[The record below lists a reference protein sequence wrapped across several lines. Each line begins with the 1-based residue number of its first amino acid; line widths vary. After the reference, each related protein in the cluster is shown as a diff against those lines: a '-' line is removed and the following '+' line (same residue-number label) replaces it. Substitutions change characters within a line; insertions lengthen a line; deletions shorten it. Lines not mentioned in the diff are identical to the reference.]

1 MRGKGDL
8 LILNCTKEICALVNL
23 LIVKNNVNYI
33 RSLLSKAVGV
43 IAAWSIIPPT
53 MQPAVAGTFTSCR
66 HV

>member
-1 MRGKGDL
+1 MRGKRDL

-53 MQPAVAGTFTSCR
+53 MQPAVAGTFTSR
-66 HV
+66 RQI